1 MMPTRHPTTSTAT
14 PAMSSLTPT
23 KTVEQPTEST
33 KATPIPG
40 SEVPLRNLGIEMV
53 LDTVWDE
60 DFASPSSEKHRKLS
74 SDIVTAMASVFRNE
88 SRFVGVVVTRF
99 RKGSTIADLQLLH
112 NGGENFDDVAT
123 SMLRQAS
130 RNGLQVGGAR
140 VTGIEQKEEESP
152 VTSGGFDIRWLGF
165 LGVFPVVLI
174 VIAIAIQRQRK
185 RKGKVSIEQRERQ

>member
-1 MMPTRHPTTSTAT
+1 M
-14 PAMSSLTPT
+14 
-23 KTVEQPTEST
+23 
-33 KATPIPG
+33 I
-40 SEVPLRNLGIEMV
+40 NLGIEMV

-74 SDIVTAMASVFRNE
+74 SDIATAMASVFRNE
-88 SRFVGVVVTRF
+88 SRFVGVVVTRI

-140 VTGIEQKEEESP
+140 VLGLEQKEEESP
-152 VTSGGFDIRWLGF
+152 VTSGGFDNRWLGF
-165 LGVFPVVLI
+165 LGVFPVVILI

-185 RKGKVSIEQRERQ
+185 RERKQRAQREAMKKTWPFVRNLNSLRTV